1 MRMPKFLILA
11 ISCGALV
18 GCAPISR
25 ESCINDSAYDIGY
38 AAAMDNADR
47 IDRLQSV
54 SKICGKEGREVD
66 IAEFT
71 EGFDAGT
78 NAFCVAD
85 NGYRWGLRGRGYNGA
100 CADPAFGAA
109 YDDGLRIYKVQQR
122 RTAIRDKL
130 ESIRSRID
138 SIQRT
143 LDEDETLT
151 EQRKR
156 ELMREWDGLLLKR
169 SDLLAEQRSLPSV

>member
-1 MRMPKFLILA
+1 MQILKFLILA
-11 ISCGALV
+11 IAFGAV
-18 GCAPISR
+18 AGCAPISR

-47 IDRLQSV
+47 VNRLQSV

-66 IAEFT
+66 EAEYT

-78 NAFCVAD
+78 SAFCVVD
-85 NGYRWGLRGRGYNGA
+85 NGYRWGLRGRGYNGV

-122 RTAIRDKL
+122 GKAIRERL
-130 ESIRSRID
+130 ETIRSRVTN
-138 SIQRT
+138 IQRV
-143 LDEDETLT
+143 LDEDQTLT
-151 EQRKR
+151 EERRRK
-156 ELMREWDGLLLKR
+156 LMREWDGLLLER
-169 SDLLAEQRSLPSV
+169 RDLLAEQQSLPPV